1 MKYPTDIPVKIVQLG
16 AGGTGGHV
24 APHLYRLLYALERP
38 ARYIV
43 CDGDIVETKNL
54 VRQNFSPA
62 DLGENKA
69 RILAE
74 RYAKVFGMEA
84 EYVPS
89 FIENIDDLMTLITPD
104 RYKGERYSWEIKTG
118 MVILLGCV
126 DNNKT
131 RQLCHQAFYQSKDLI
146 YIDSGN
152 GEFNGQ
158 VVCGVRKN
166 GHTVF
171 KPVGKVYPE
180 MLKDD
185 DKFPSELS
193 CAEASIS
200 DPQSITANITAATAV
215 VNMVYNILTHGESRV
230 RQTNFSTKTVRMQ
243 TILQKQDHRRLAA

>member
-104 RYKGERYSWEIKTG
+104 
-118 MVILLGCV
+118 L
-126 DNNKT
+126 
-131 RQLCHQAFYQSKDLI
+131 
-146 YIDSGN
+146 
-152 GEFNGQ
+152 
-158 VVCGVRKN
+158 
-166 GHTVF
+166 
-171 KPVGKVYPE
+171 
-180 MLKDD
+180 
-185 DKFPSELS
+185 
-193 CAEASIS
+193 
-200 DPQSITANITAATAV
+200 
-215 VNMVYNILTHGESRV
+215 
-230 RQTNFSTKTVRMQ
+230 
-243 TILQKQDHRRLAA
+243 

>member
-16 AGGTGGHV
+16 AGGTGGHA

-38 ARYIV
+38 VRFII
-43 CDGDIVETKNL
+43 CDGDVVEAKNL

-62 DLGENKA
+62 DLGENKS
-69 RILAE
+69 RVLAE
-74 RYAKVFGMEA
+74 RYASVFGLEV

-89 FIENIDDLMTLITPD
+89 FIESIDGLMTLIKPD
-104 RYKGERYSWEIKTG
+104 RYKGETGAETENG

-126 DNNKT
+126 DNNTT
-131 RQLCHQAFYQSKDLI
+131 RQLCHQAFYQSENLI

-152 GEFNGQ
+152 GEFTGQ

-166 GHTVF
+166 GRTVF

-193 CAEASIS
+193 CAEASLS

-243 TILQKQDHRRLAA
+243 TILEKQNHRRMVA